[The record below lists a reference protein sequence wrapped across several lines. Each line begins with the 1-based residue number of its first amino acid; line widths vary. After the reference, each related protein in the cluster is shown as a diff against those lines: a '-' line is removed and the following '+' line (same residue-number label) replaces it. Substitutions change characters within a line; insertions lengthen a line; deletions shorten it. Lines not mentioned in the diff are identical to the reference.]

1 MLSTDDFKNNS
12 IFSDLTDDMIE
23 KLLPLGKRINVEARD
38 YVFKE
43 GDRVENLFIIKRGT
57 VLIEQRLSDKM
68 TVTAGTVTV
77 GECFGYSSMFE
88 EGTYSTNAVAADPCE
103 LIVINGE
110 SMMDVLNND
119 CTMGFMVLKR
129 IVAVFAKRLSRRTE
143 QFLRAVTSHPE
154 IHELGS

>member
-1 MLSTDDFKNNS
+1 MLSKDDFRNND
-12 IFSDLTDDMIE
+12 IFSDLNDGMIE
-23 KLLPLGKRINVEARD
+23 KLIPLGRRINVEARD

-43 GDRVENLFIIKRGT
+43 GDRVENIFIIKRGT
-57 VLIEQRLSDKM
+57 VLIEQRVSEKM

-110 SMMDVLNND
+110 AMMDVLKD
-119 CTMGFMVLKR
+119 DHTMGFLVLRR
-129 IVAVFAKRLSRRTE
+129 IIAVFAKRLSRRTE

-154 IHELGS
+154 IHDLGS